1 MRYNSGKLKQI
12 KQLIREDKLNLAEKE
27 IEEYRKQYSKDNEL
41 KYYEALLL
49 KKNQKKMLI
58 LPKNY

>member
-41 KYYEALLL
+41 KYYEALL
-49 KKNQKKMLI
+49 
-58 LPKNY
+58 